1 MQGCAPA
8 PGVFPAPEFPSGS
21 RTGHV
26 AVPEETT
33 PLAPAGSRETRRYKT
48 KTPSHRRSKLAS
60 QQIARRR
67 TDGDRQVKD
76 TENAAAFVFR
86 KKVRD
91 KGGRDGDKRRLTDT
105 HQRMTEQQLSVRVGD
120 RSE

>member
-48 KTPSHRRSKLAS
+48 ENAIPSKVQACL

-105 HQRMTEQQLSVRVGD
+105 HPRMTEQQLSVR
-120 RSE
+120 